1 MPDLSEWWI
10 FLGTATLIAVA
21 PGPGILYVLA
31 RSLHGGRAEGVRSA
45 LGTFLGA
52 AVHVLAATIGLSAL
66 LATSAL
72 AFTVVKFLGAAY
84 LIYLGA
90 RTLWELRGAPAEQ
103 AEQRAAAPKQ
113 RGSAVTQGLVTEV
126 LNPKTAMFF
135 LAFIPQFVHPERGS
149 QSIAFLALGL
159 AFVVLASTA
168 DLLVAVFAGS
178 LGTWIANN
186 PRWQRRQH
194 AASGTTLIGLGGA
207 LALSQQ

>member
-1 MPDLSEWWI
+1 M
-10 FLGTATLIAVA
+10 
-21 PGPGILYVLA
+21 
-31 RSLHGGRAEGVRSA
+31 
-45 LGTFLGA
+45 
-52 AVHVLAATIGLSAL
+52 HVLAATAGLSAL

-84 LIYLGA
+84 LVYLGA

-103 AEQRAAAPKQ
+103 RTTSLEQ

-178 LGTWIANN
+178 LGTWLANN

>member
-1 MPDLSEWWI
+1 MPNLSEWWI

-31 RSLHGGRAEGVRSA
+31 RSLHGGRTEGVRSA
-45 LGTFLGA
+45 IGTFLGA
-52 AVHVLAATIGLSAL
+52 AVHVLAATVGLSAL

-72 AFTVVKFLGAAY
+72 AFTAVKFLGAAY

-90 RTLWELRGAPAEQ
+90 RTLWELRRVPAAQQATAPE
-103 AEQRAAAPKQ
+103 Q

-194 AASGTTLIGLGGA
+194 AASGATLIGLGGA
-207 LALSQQ
+207 LALSQR